1 MNSATA
7 AVTVTAD
14 QKQSAGVRLYEDGR
28 YEEAFVVLAAALRQ
42 SEDTPWH
49 LWNDWSAAA
58 FACNQMEKAE
68 AGLKHALAL
77 NEKSVEV
84 RANLGGLLLKLGR
97 TAEAIPY
104 LEVAASQSTGLHL
117 IAIQQLL
124 SSCRQKES
132 SAHNPETVPENENH
146 SSPSACTAPAA
157 AAPEPQPHWFPDI
170 TGWFRE
176 DEALHLFTAIQLAR
190 PAKILE
196 IGTFYGRSTATIC
209 AAIKALRRPIEFITC
224 DLDFRSEEEF
234 AQMSESVHRGGQARL
249 PFQCHEAFAVG
260 VSTLAYAHREL
271 ERHGLAGC
279 VRFEAGDFRRVR
291 GRFGFIFAD
300 VLHDQ
305 EEIARNLQAIVTKLD
320 DDGILAVHD
329 FNEENRATIR
339 CISAELQFISKHANL
354 GFYRIDRENRKSAK
368 TGSRT

>member
-1 MNSATA
+1 MTSATA

-14 QKQSAGVRLYEDGR
+14 QKQSEGVRLYEEGR

-97 TAEAIPY
+97 TTEAIPC
-104 LEVAASQSTGLHL
+104 LEVAATQSTGLHR

-124 SSCRQKES
+124 ATCRQKES
-132 SAHNPETVPENENH
+132 SAQSPEAVPENGNR
-146 SSPSACTAPAA
+146 SSPSAGVAPIA
-157 AAPEPQPHWFPDI
+157 AAPEPERHWFPDI
-170 TGWFRE
+170 SGWFRE
-176 DEALHLFTAIQLAR
+176 DEAMHLFTAIQLAR

-209 AAIKALRRPIEFITC
+209 SAIKALQRPIEFTTC

-234 AQMSESVHRGGQARL
+234 AQVSES
-249 PFQCHEAFAVG
+249 
-260 VSTLAYAHREL
+260 
-271 ERHGLAGC
+271 
-279 VRFEAGDFRRVR
+279 
-291 GRFGFIFAD
+291 
-300 VLHDQ
+300 
-305 EEIARNLQAIVTKLD
+305 
-320 DDGILAVHD
+320 
-329 FNEENRATIR
+329 
-339 CISAELQFISKHANL
+339 IS
-354 GFYRIDRENRKSAK
+354 
-368 TGSRT
+368 